1 MDGGNSG
8 HQSND
13 GLDSSLLR
21 SPSGSTF
28 ESLGVDKWIVASLAA
43 MQIRRPTPIQAQ
55 TIPAILSGSDCIG
68 GSKTGSGKTVAFAVP
83 ILQKWAEDGFGIFA
97 LILTPTRSV
106 EPSHAIR
113 LEFQLSAFREL
124 ALQIY
129 EQIKALSAGS
139 LLKPLLVT
147 GGADMRAQAISLSS
161 QPHIVIATPG
171 RLADHIEV
179 SGELNGLRKVRF
191 VVLDEADRLL
201 APGSGSMLPAV
212 EKVLSA
218 IPAPELRQTLL
229 FTATVTPEVRALRD
243 RPRTHGRP
251 PVCLVELGSTVAIPE
266 TLKQNYLLV
275 PNSQRET
282 YLHVL
287 LHTEANQARSVIIF
301 CNRTTTA
308 AYLEYLLRLFDVR
321 VTSLHSGLQQR
332 SRINN
337 LARFRARVARVL
349 VATDVAA
356 RGLDIPT
363 VDLVINY
370 DTPRDA
376 DDYIHRVGR
385 VARAGRSGIAVTF
398 IGQRDVL
405 LIQAIEDRV
414 GEKMVEYTEAN
425 VSISGRVTREAT
437 LKLVGDAKR
446 EALVRIEEGRDV
458 KGKRTKT
465 SLRMKR

>member
-1 MDGGNSG
+1 M
-8 HQSND
+8 
-13 GLDSSLLR
+13 
-21 SPSGSTF
+21 
-28 ESLGVDKWIVASLAA
+28 
-43 MQIRRPTPIQAQ
+43 
-55 TIPAILSGSDCIG
+55 
-68 GSKTGSGKTVAFAVP
+68 
-83 ILQKWAEDGFGIFA
+83 
-97 LILTPTRSV
+97 
-106 EPSHAIR
+106 
-113 LEFQLSAFREL
+113 FREL

-139 LLKPLLVT
+139 SLKPLLVT
-147 GGADMRAQAISLSS
+147 GGADMRAQATALSS

-212 EKVLSA
+212 EKCLSA
-218 IPAPELRQTLL
+218 VPPPELRQTLL
-229 FTATVTPEVRALRD
+229 FTATVTPEVRALKD
-243 RPRTHGRP
+243 KPRTHERP
-251 PVCLVELGSTVAIPE
+251 PLCLVELGGAVAVPE

-282 YLHVL
+282 YLYVL
-287 LHTEANQARSVIIF
+287 LHTEANQARSVIVF

-308 AYLEYLLRLFDVR
+308 SYLEYLLRLFDVR
-321 VTSLHSGLQQR
+321 VTSLHSGLPHR

-385 VARAGRSGIAVTF
+385 VARAGRSGLAVSF

-405 LIQAIEDRV
+405 LVQAIEERV
-414 GEKMVEYTEAN
+414 GEKMDEYAEAN
-425 VSISGRVTREAT
+425 VSISGRVTRETT

-458 KGKRTKT
+458 KGKRTKP